1 MKRLGKTVVNEKKGA
16 KIPAETSAKEIE
28 KRALENFKINPISSA
43 ETIKL
48 PGAARAED
56 KSAKATAPQ
65 ISQSASLSGESKPGA
80 SENPIFK
87 ELAAPRLPELKRE
100 NRARLQMQS
109 PTRLFFYWS
118 IKDNPFQTLR
128 CAIGGEAA
136 KNYTL
141 VVKLLNETT
150 TREEKIF
157 PIEAEGSSWFDADA
171 GASYRAEV
179 GFYAP
184 TRPFVRLMFS
194 NRVETPRKNASPRSA
209 ETARWTISA
218 NDFAQVLDQSGFAQD
233 AFEVALAGDDFRFAE
248 TATNAAFTQIFGGA
262 DVIKNG
268 TDNIK
273 NDASEMR
280 FALLAIASGYA
291 PDALRGQ
298 ISHSL
303 FVRLQESGENLSAEK
318 ALAAL
323 CENFGAVEVEDAET
337 EFFLPT
343 VFGASLVNFPRRSK
357 RKFTPKFAPVSSFN
371 FKLNNQKI

>member
-1 MKRLGKTVVNEKKGA
+1 MNEKDDA
-16 KIPAETSAKEIE
+16 KTSAETGATEIE

-43 ETIKL
+43 ETIEKS
-48 PGAARAED
+48 PRGENKTVKSGAPEISERANLTEESEP
-56 KSAKATAPQ
+56 SAAK
-65 ISQSASLSGESKPGA
+65 
-80 SENPIFK
+80 NPIFK
-87 ELAAPRLPELKRE
+87 ELDAPRLPELKRE
-100 NRARLQMQS
+100 NRARLQIQS

-118 IKDNPFQTLR
+118 VKDNPFQTLR
-128 CAIGGEAA
+128 RAIGGDAA
-136 KNYTL
+136 KNYAL
-141 VVKLLNETT
+141 VVKLLNETNG
-150 TREEKIF
+150 REEKIV

-171 GASYRAEV
+171 GASYRAEI

-184 TRPFVRLMFS
+184 AHPFVRVMFS
-194 NRVETPRKNASPRSA
+194 NHVETPRKSASSRWA
-209 ETARWTISA
+209 DAADWTISA
-218 NDFAQVLDQSGFAQD
+218 NDFAQVLDRSGFAHD

-280 FALLAIASGYA
+280 FALLAIASGYE

-323 CENFGAVEVEDAET
+323 RENFGAVEVEDAET

-343 VFGASLVNFPRRSK
+343 VFGASLINFPRLSK
-357 RKFTPKFAPVSSFN
+357 RKFMPKFAPLSSFT
-371 FKLNNQKI
+371 FKSSNQKI